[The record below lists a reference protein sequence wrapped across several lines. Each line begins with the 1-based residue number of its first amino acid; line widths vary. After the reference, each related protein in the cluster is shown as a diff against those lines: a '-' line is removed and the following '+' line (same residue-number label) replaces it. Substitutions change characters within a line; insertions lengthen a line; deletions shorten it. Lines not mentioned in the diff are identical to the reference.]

1 MDKYIEEL
9 MQIKVIS
16 ENDELSKM
24 LEDIKPL
31 NTQTIEVNK
40 KHEFSIVVYKKQN
53 IVVKF
58 FKEIGYALSKIRI
71 MKKSAQLELNKI
83 PNNNYK

>member
-16 ENDELSKM
+16 ENTELSKM
-24 LEDIKPL
+24 LEDITPS
-31 NTQTIEVNK
+31 NTKIIQENK

-53 IVVKF
+53 IVVKL

-71 MKKSAQLELNKI
+71 KKKSAQLELNKI
-83 PNNNYK
+83 SNNNYK

>member
-1 MDKYIEEL
+1 MDKNIEEL
-9 MQIKVIS
+9 MQINIIS
-16 ENDELSKM
+16 ENIELSKM

-53 IVVKF
+53 IVVKL
-58 FKEIGYALSKIRI
+58 FKEIGYALSKIKI
-71 MKKSAQLELNKI
+71 MNKLTQFELKKV
-83 PNNNYK
+83 PNNYK

>member
-9 MQIKVIS
+9 MQINIVS
-16 ENDELSKM
+16 ENTELSKM
-24 LEDIKPL
+24 LEDITPSK
-31 NTQTIEVNK
+31 TQIIQENK

-53 IVVKF
+53 IVVKL

-71 MKKSAQLELNKI
+71 MNKLTQLELK
-83 PNNNYK
+83 KSSK